1 VEGCGRYMAV
11 KSTPIVRAWATM
23 VRMSSQQEAPRG
35 SPSGIIGAAALLLTL
50 GGVLLWLA
58 MLSGPVKLATGLLE
72 AKSQLDK
79 AQRNLTD
86 GEFEPALEET
96 LVARAAA
103 ERARDGLRS
112 QSPLLDLATLSPR
125 VADAVGELDHVVS
138 AAFHATEAAVGT
150 ADIGLHALSGPE
162 RVIGDDPSGKGSLIR
177 LDRLAKMGSVLKQVQ
192 QHLRVAGDEFA
203 AIDLSKIP
211 RRLHRSVRD
220 GLAEARDADEVL
232 DDAVAGFELLPAIL
246 GADGPRNYMLG
257 FQNSAELRGT
267 GGAMLQ
273 FEFLTIDNGKPE
285 LSSEKAG
292 SVYKLDQE
300 RRSLSIPLP
309 KDAWYVRGL
318 EDAQRFGNSNWSPDW
333 PLSARLSVGYGRAS
347 AERCVPSGEKECPA
361 FPEID
366 GVLALDP
373 MAVRKVMPGLGPF
386 KQGRFF
392 VTRKTIVNLLL
403 NRAYQVFPIP
413 GLRRGF
419 LGNVVERL
427 FEKMFNPD
435 APGDLVEGVGRSLA
449 EKNMQIW
456 MADAEEQAF
465 VERMGWDGSI
475 SKGSR
480 GDYWQVVEQNVGGNK
495 LDFTAHQTVEMAIDI
510 EGRDALHSSEVSVSN
525 DVPLP
530 QPRWFLGDTK
540 GIHRPMLNLYVPED
554 AELLSANAGR
564 LCPPLG
570 EAACNGR
577 IDAPATLATW
587 TGGRPPEHFERGKKV
602 WSGTLQIPPRES
614 GSLEID
620 HRSPDAV
627 FRREGRSV
635 YRLVVQRQPRI
646 NPQRLLIQ
654 LNLPPD
660 ASDIQARGF
669 KKDGRT
675 LTLDRQLRSD
685 TILEVSWRS

>member
-1 VEGCGRYMAV
+1 
-11 KSTPIVRAWATM
+11 
-23 VRMSSQQEAPRG
+23 
-35 SPSGIIGAAALLLTL
+35 
-50 GGVLLWLA
+50 
-58 MLSGPVKLATGLLE
+58 
-72 AKSQLDK
+72 
-79 AQRNLTD
+79 
-86 GEFEPALEET
+86 
-96 LVARAAA
+96 
-103 ERARDGLRS
+103 
-112 QSPLLDLATLSPR
+112 
-125 VADAVGELDHVVS
+125 
-138 AAFHATEAAVGT
+138 
-150 ADIGLHALSGPE
+150 
-162 RVIGDDPSGKGSLIR
+162 
-177 LDRLAKMGSVLKQVQ
+177 
-192 QHLRVAGDEFA
+192 
-203 AIDLSKIP
+203 
-211 RRLHRSVRD
+211 
-220 GLAEARDADEVL
+220 
-232 DDAVAGFELLPAIL
+232 
-246 GADGPRNYMLG
+246 
-257 FQNSAELRGT
+257 
-267 GGAMLQ
+267 
-273 FEFLTIDNGKPE
+273 
-285 LSSEKAG
+285 
-292 SVYKLDQE
+292 
-300 RRSLSIPLP
+300 
-309 KDAWYVRGL
+309 
-318 EDAQRFGNSNWSPDW
+318 
-333 PLSARLSVGYGRAS
+333 
-347 AERCVPSGEKECPA
+347 
-361 FPEID
+361 
-366 GVLALDP
+366 
-373 MAVRKVMPGLGPF
+373 
-386 KQGRFF
+386 
-392 VTRKTIVNLLL
+392 
-403 NRAYQVFPIP
+403 
-413 GLRRGF
+413 
-419 LGNVVERL
+419 
-427 FEKMFNPD
+427 
-435 APGDLVEGVGRSLA
+435 
-449 EKNMQIW
+449 MQIW
-456 MADAEEQAF
+456 MSDAAEQAF

-475 SKGSR
+475 SKESR

-540 GIHRPMLNLYVPED
+540 GVHRPMLNLYVPED